1 MSKVGAN
8 VLLIEDDVALHQFW
22 SFLIKK
28 IHPNSAIS
36 VTTNAE
42 DAERLISNAL
52 ESPSPFD
59 LVISNLFLKGEM
71 TGLELWKLFS
81 ESEILFPQ
89 FIIVSSVPITEYER
103 LVSDEKRKPFF
114 VRKPLDPNFCGN
126 LISKTFFEIFQRTQM
141 QENLKGRTIT

>member
-1 MSKVGAN
+1 MSEIGAN
-8 VLLIEDDVALHQFW
+8 VLLIEEDTALHQFW
-22 SFLIKK
+22 SLLIQK
-28 IHPNSAIS
+28 IHPKSHLT

-42 DAERLISNAL
+42 DAEQLISSAL
-52 ESPSPFD
+52 ESASPFS

-89 FIIVSSVPITEYER
+89 FIIVSSVPSTEYER
-103 LVSDEKRKPFF
+103 LLSDEKRKPLF
-114 VRKPLDPNFCGN
+114 VRKPLDPNFCGD

-141 QENLKGRTIT
+141 QKT